1 MKSLILAFLAVA
13 LPLPAAAEGEHAHM
27 SPYAGEQQRE
37 IKSLSAEDIAEL
49 KAGGGWGLAKPAELN
64 GVPGPSHVL
73 KMKREL
79 ALTADQ
85 ERSVERIFEEMRNQ
99 AVVEGK
105 NLLAGEAALD
115 TAFRDGSID
124 PDHLRML
131 LRRIEAS
138 RASLRFVH
146 LAAHLQM
153 ARILNEDQV
162 KRYNELRGYTV
173 NGHRQR

>member
-1 MKSLILAFLAVA
+1 MKFLIPAFLAVV
-13 LPLPAAAEGEHAHM
+13 LPLPAAAQSEHAHM

-49 KAGGGWGLAKPAELN
+49 SAGGGWGLAKPAELN

-85 ERSVERIFEEMRNQ
+85 ERSAQRIFEEMRSE
-99 AVVEGK
+99 AVAEGK

-115 TAFRDGSID
+115 AAFRDGGIEA
-124 PDHLRML
+124 DHLRML
-131 LRRIEAS
+131 LRRTEVS
-138 RASLRFVH
+138 RANLRYVH
-146 LAAHLQM
+146 LAAHLRM
-153 ARILNEDQV
+153 ARVLTRDQV
-162 KRYNELRGYTV
+162 KRYNELRGY
-173 NGHRQR
+173 GAHPQP